1 LFLGLAYFHIALDVN
16 IVYTMIIIQI
26 MVGSMDRHCF
36 GLVQILKNSWFGSS
50 SSSSSS
56 FFQIFGVPQK
66 QTKLDADDFGQR

>member
-1 LFLGLAYFHIALDVN
+1 
-16 IVYTMIIIQI
+16 MIIIQI

-36 GLVQILKNSWFGSS
+36 GLVQILKNSWLG